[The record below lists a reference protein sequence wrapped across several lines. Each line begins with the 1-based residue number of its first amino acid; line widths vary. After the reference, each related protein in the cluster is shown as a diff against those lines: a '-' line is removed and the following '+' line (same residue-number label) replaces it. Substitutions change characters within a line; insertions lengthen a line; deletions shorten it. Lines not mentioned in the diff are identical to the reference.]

1 MATDGE
7 LDKRE
12 RAETYARQAAE
23 AERRGDHL
31 RAAVLYR
38 AAFIALES
46 SGEGEHPDSAPVHDG
61 RRGWPAAGNPARP
74 ARVADCC
81 DEAE

>member
-7 LDKRE
+7 LGRRE

-31 RAAVLYR
+31 RAALLYR

-46 SGEGEHPDSAPVHDG
+46 NG
-61 RRGWPAAGNPARP
+61 
-74 ARVADCC
+74 
-81 DEAE
+81 EAEQLESARAHD